1 MSSVFLKIFTDK
13 LESVF
18 DVALVTGEVVECS
31 TACPIKGTIG
41 LKQVSTALDADAV
54 VKLNGFFV
62 ELDAIDDKQ
71 TTNKDEDD
79 KGEAY
84 DCFKGLGHG
93 VYLLSFSK

>member
-18 DVALVTGEVVECS
+18 GVALVAGEVVERS
-31 TACPIKGTIG
+31 TACPIKGAIG
-41 LKQVSTALDADAV
+41 LKQVSTALGADAV

-71 TTNKDEDD
+71 TTNEKEGDE
-79 KGEAY
+79 GEAY